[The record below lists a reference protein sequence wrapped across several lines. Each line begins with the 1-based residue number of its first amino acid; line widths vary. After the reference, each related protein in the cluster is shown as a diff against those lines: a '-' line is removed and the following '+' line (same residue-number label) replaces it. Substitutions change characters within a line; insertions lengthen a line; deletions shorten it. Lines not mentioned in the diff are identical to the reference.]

1 MIEIEL
7 SGPRGDNP
15 LGFLATLGVI
25 AVLEEAGHDCR
36 LRWKL
41 RTPVLSWKPPAGGG
55 RQPGAGCPGDECQV
69 GHRRLTESET
79 YLVRVLDHLLCRQ
92 RPDAGSSKELEDKRK
107 QMQSAATALKN
118 KDKEI
123 RQRRLPREKR
133 RQAEALE
140 LEPLRVEWQRAKVA
154 YLKCLSRVAVD
165 PVLSL
170 GENLTAKNNEWME
183 FVGRILQ
190 GPPNPG
196 QRRMLSLVASYGVG
210 DPNRPDD
217 IMLSTP
223 WAMLRGAGHQHFLG
237 TVRELMVQCT
247 FSHLAK
253 ALFGPWI
260 PTDEKLSLRL
270 DPAEDRRYA
279 LMAEDPTSSSN
290 PSRSLWGANRL
301 AFEGLVFFPAYP
313 AHPMGLVAWRNRNRD
328 NWLTD
333 CEVRWPLWSKPLSP
347 DVVRSLLRVPD
358 LWRDGDEPGPRP
370 GSARQTPTRTAGLE
384 AQGRRNLQERSVFA
398 VFKSQR
404 IQNDKYYNLTPGVA
418 VWMAP

>member
-25 AVLEEAGHDCR
+25 AVLEEAGFDCR

-41 RTPVLSWKPPAGGG
+41 LTPVLSWKPPAGRG
-55 RQPGAGCPGDECQV
+55 RQPGTGRPVDACQM
-69 GHRRLTESET
+69 GHRRLTENET
-79 YLVRVLDHLLCRQ
+79 YLVRVLDDLLRRK
-92 RPDAGSSKELEDKRK
+92 RPDAGSREELEDKRK
-107 QMQSAATALKN
+107 QKQSASTARKN
-118 KDKEI
+118 KEKEI
-123 RQRRLPREKR
+123 KQRRLPREER
-133 RQAEALE
+133 RRVEALE
-140 LEPLRVEWQRAKVA
+140 LEPLRVEWQRAQVA
-154 YLKCLSRVAVD
+154 YLECLSRVAVD

-190 GPPNPG
+190 GPLNPG
-196 QRRMLSLVASYGVG
+196 RRRMLSLVASYGVG

-223 WAMLRGAGHQHFLG
+223 WAMLRGAGHQHFLE
-237 TVRELMVQCT
+237 TVQELMIQCT
-247 FSHLAK
+247 FCHLAK

-260 PTDEKLSLRL
+260 PTDLKLSLRL

-333 CEVRWPLWSKPLSP
+333 CEVRWPLWSEPLSP
-347 DVVRSLLRVPD
+347 AAVRSLLRLPD
-358 LWRDGDEPGPRP
+358 LFEVGRE
-370 GSARQTPTRTAGLE
+370 
-384 AQGRRNLQERSVFA
+384 GRRNLQARRVFA
-398 VFKSQR
+398 LFKSQR
-404 IQNDKYYNLTPGVA
+404 ILNDKYYNLTPGVA
-418 VWMAP
+418 IWMAP